1 MNKRIILAMAFILLL
16 LAAGCNSQKQ
26 ASPNIA
32 TVNGEGIN
40 QSEFDMHYNLIK
52 TNLEQQQG
60 VAFDEAKDKE
70 LIDRIK
76 SAAYD
81 DLIVQKIIRQ
91 EAKKQGVTVSSE
103 EVDSVLNQF
112 KESKNSTE
120 VDGYKKFLDTLQM
133 TEGDL
138 RLQIETSQ
146 LYEKLQEKTTGEI
159 KVSDT
164 DAQNY
169 YNENQIMFK
178 DPGGIQIFHIL
189 VDSEQLASEIIV
201 KLKQGDDFAALAQQY
216 SSDPGSKD
224 RGGDVGPVNESTN
237 FVPEFKQAALALQP
251 GQLNPQPVK
260 SDFGYHIIK
269 AGDKKDARQLSFAE
283 VKDRLKV
290 QMEMEQRNKAFETYL
305 EELKNKA
312 DIKDLRQK

>member
-76 SAAYD
+76 SATYD

-103 EVDSVLNQF
+103 EVNSVLNQF

-189 VDSEQLASEIIV
+189 VDNEQLASEIIV

-237 FVPEFKQAALALQP
+237 FVPEFKQAALALHP
-251 GQLNPQPVK
+251 GQLNPQPIK

-283 VKDRLKV
+283 VKDSLKV

>member
-251 GQLNPQPVK
+251 GQLNPQPIK

-283 VKDRLKV
+283 VKDSLKV

>member
-1 MNKRIILAMAFILLL
+1 
-16 LAAGCNSQKQ
+16 
-26 ASPNIA
+26 
-32 TVNGEGIN
+32 
-40 QSEFDMHYNLIK
+40 
-52 TNLEQQQG
+52 
-60 VAFDEAKDKE
+60 
-70 LIDRIK
+70 
-76 SAAYD
+76 
-81 DLIVQKIIRQ
+81 
-91 EAKKQGVTVSSE
+91 
-103 EVDSVLNQF
+103 
-112 KESKNSTE
+112 
-120 VDGYKKFLDTLQM
+120 
-133 TEGDL
+133 
-138 RLQIETSQ
+138 
-146 LYEKLQEKTTGEI
+146 EKTTGEI

-251 GQLNPQPVK
+251 GQLNPQPIK

-283 VKDRLKV
+283 VKDSLKV

>member
-16 LAAGCNSQKQ
+16 LAAGCSSQKQ

-40 QSEFDMHYNLIK
+40 QREFGVHYNLIK
-52 TNLEQQQG
+52 ANFEQQQG
-60 VAFDEAKDKE
+60 VVLDETKDKE

-76 SAAYD
+76 SGTYD
-81 DLIVQKIIRQ
+81 DLIMQKIIHQ
-91 EAKKQGVTVSSE
+91 EAKKQGITVSSE
-103 EVDSVLNQF
+103 EIDSILSPF
-112 KESKNSTE
+112 KESKNNSE

-133 TEGDL
+133 GEEDL
-138 RLQIETSQ
+138 RLQIETSK
-146 LYEKLQEKTTGEI
+146 LYEKLQEKTIGDI

-169 YNENQIMFK
+169 YNENKIMFK
-178 DPGGIQIFHIL
+178 DPGGIHIFHIL
-189 VDSEQLASEIIV
+189 VDSEQLASEIIM
-201 KLKQGDDFAALAQQY
+201 KLKQGDDFTALAKQY

-224 RGGDVGPVNESTN
+224 RGGDLGLVNESTN

-251 GQLNPQPVK
+251 GQLSSQPIK

-269 AGDKKDARQLSFAE
+269 AGDKKDAMQLSFAE
-283 VKDRLKV
+283 VKDQLKL
-290 QMEMEQRNKAFETYL
+290 QMEMDQKNKAFETYL
-305 EELKNKA
+305 EDVKNNA

>member
-76 SAAYD
+76 SATYD

-189 VDSEQLASEIIV
+189 VDNEQLASEIIV

-251 GQLNPQPVK
+251 GQLNPQPIK

-283 VKDRLKV
+283 VKDSLKV

-305 EELKNKA
+305 EELRNKA

>member
-76 SAAYD
+76 SATYD

-251 GQLNPQPVK
+251 GQLNPQPIK

-283 VKDRLKV
+283 VKDSLKV